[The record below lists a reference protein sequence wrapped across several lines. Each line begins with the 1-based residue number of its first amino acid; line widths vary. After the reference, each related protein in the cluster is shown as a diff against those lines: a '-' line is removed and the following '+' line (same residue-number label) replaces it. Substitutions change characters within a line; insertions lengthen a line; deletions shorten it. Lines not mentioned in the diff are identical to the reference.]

1 MYAIHAGYLNTAVT
15 RIYCYHTHMYCDT
28 GRWDVLNVAAGYASS
43 VNYSDND
50 VMTAVGFLEGALTQ
64 QSVLDTHLQLFSN

>member
-1 MYAIHAGYLNTAVT
+1 M
-15 RIYCYHTHMYCDT
+15 
-28 GRWDVLNVAAGYASS
+28 AAGYASS

-64 QSVLDTHLQLFSN
+64 QSVLDTHLQLFSDSNYIIVGSSSVYTCGAMIMW

>member
-1 MYAIHAGYLNTAVT
+1 
-15 RIYCYHTHMYCDT
+15 MYCDT